1 MSQTEEYE
9 LNILASHSCTEGSE
23 WAIEPGF
30 SGLKGLD
37 GNDVN

>member
-23 WAIEPGF
+23 WAMM
-30 SGLKGLD
+30 KGEL
-37 GNDVN
+37 